1 MYLVTHRGL
10 QATPSD
16 SLSRDHRHFSEQG
29 TWVQKPCWLHP
40 PSGGVKRL
48 LPPHTPQAWQPLLS
62 GPPLSCHHLP
72 WKSLQ
77 PLPAP
82 RSPLGVSPLSC
93 PASGAEPQLA
103 SVPVMPAPSP
113 APAWACPGRFQWQ
126 MFGKTREVSGLGWLQ
141 RGSSDGRDRRNLVPE
156 KHWPWSPPQAGL
168 GQAGIDLLPAAPPPT
183 PSWPRLSHQ
192 LESSELPEHPPS
204 VRAHTSQELPAS
216 PPSCR
221 PPAPGQ
227 LAGHR

>member
-126 MFGKTREVSGLGWLQ
+126 TFGKTREVSGLGWLQ

-168 GQAGIDLLPAAPPPT
+168 GQAGIPRAGVQERGLCLHGAGHGPGAGT
-183 PSWPRLSHQ
+183 LSRGELCFPSWCWGDHRPGSH
-192 LESSELPEHPPS
+192 
-204 VRAHTSQELPAS
+204 
-216 PPSCR
+216 
-221 PPAPGQ
+221 
-227 LAGHR
+227 